1 MSSRCIKVQMN
12 KIFRGDAHSSSVIH
26 DEGVGP
32 AVVGR
37 VGVGIIAEPGQHGGD
52 DRHVPQHIWG
62 DLTHPLG

>member
-1 MSSRCIKVQMN
+1 MRSRCIKVQMN
-12 KIFRGDAHSSSVIH
+12 KIFSGDAHSSSVIQ

-32 AVVGR
+32 AIVGR
-37 VGVGIIAEPGQHGGD
+37 VGEGIIAEPGQHGGD